1 MPDGTKAPVAS
12 ANPLRIALLVAAAFF
27 MENLDGT
34 VIATAL
40 PQMARSFAMSPVD
53 LNLGMTAYLLTLA
66 VFIPASGWF
75 ADRFG
80 ARSVFAS
87 AILGFTLASA
97 LCAAS
102 NGLWEFTAARI
113 LQGVAGAMMVPV
125 GRLVVVRATEKR
137 DLMRMIGII
146 VWPGLV
152 APVLGPPLGGFITT
166 YASWRWIFLL
176 NIPLG
181 IIGIALALAWIGND
195 RGAARKPF
203 DWTGFALGGGACV
216 AFMYGIELLGRQD
229 AAWSHVAGFVGTAV
243 VLGILAWRHARR
255 HPHPLL
261 DLHALAVPSF
271 AVAIW
276 GGSLFRIAISTA
288 PFLLPLLF
296 QLGFGLDAF
305 HSGLLVLTLFAGN
318 LSMKTMTSP
327 VLKRF
332 GFRTTLIGNG
342 LVVVV
347 AAAACAF
354 LTPATPWPLI
364 AAVLFVNGL
373 ARSMQFTCITTLS
386 LAEIP
391 APQMSGAST
400 LSSMVQ
406 QMTMGMGIAFGALC
420 LRFAAFVEGNGSG
433 TPSVMDFRIAFA
445 LVALVALAALFDV
458 RRLAPDAGAEVSG
471 HRRGHVQGAGGGEA

>member
-1 MPDGTKAPVAS
+1 MPDGVKTVEAAPAS
-12 ANPLRIALLVAAAFF
+12 TRRPLQIALLVAAAFF

-40 PQMARSFAMSPVD
+40 PQMARSFAMSAVD

-80 ARSVFAS
+80 ARTVLGG
-87 AILGFTLASA
+87 AILGFTVASVF
-97 LCAAS
+97 CAMA
-102 NGLWEFTAARI
+102 NGLWEFTAARV
-113 LQGVAGAMMVPV
+113 LQGIAGAMMVPV

-152 APVLGPPLGGFITT
+152 APVIGPPLGGFITT

-176 NIPLG
+176 NVPLG
-181 IIGIALALAWIGND
+181 LAGLVLAWLLIRNE
-195 RGAARKPF
+195 RGAEKKPF
-203 DWTGFALGGGACV
+203 DWLGFGLGGGASLS
-216 AFMYGIELLGRQD
+216 FMYGIELLGRQD
-229 AAWSHVAGFVGTAV
+229 AAWAAIGGCVGVSV
-243 VLGILAWRHARR
+243 VLGVLAWRHARR
-255 HPHPLL
+255 HAHPLL
-261 DLHALAVPSF
+261 DLSALKIPSF
-271 AVAIW
+271 AVAVG

-296 QLGFGLDAF
+296 QVGFGMDAF
-305 HSGLLVLTLFAGN
+305 HSGLLVLALFAGN
-318 LSMKTMTSP
+318 LTMKTVTNP
-327 VLKRF
+327 LLRRF
-332 GFRTTLIGNG
+332 GFRTAIIGNG

-354 LTPATPWPLI
+354 FTPATPWPVI

-373 ARSMQFTCITTLS
+373 CRSMQFTSLTTLS

-391 APQMSGAST
+391 GPQVSGAST

-406 QMTMGMGIAFGALC
+406 QMTMGMGIAFGALA
-420 LRFAAFVEGNGSG
+420 LRVAAFAEGNATGVP
-433 TPSVMDFRIAFA
+433 TVTDFRIAFG
-445 LVALVALAALFDV
+445 LVAALALAALFDV
-458 RRLAPDAGAEVSG
+458 RKLAPDAGAEVSG
-471 HRRGHVQGAGGGEA
+471 HRRG

>member
-1 MPDGTKAPVAS
+1 MPDGTQAPVA
-12 ANPLRIALLVAAAFF
+12 AAPFRIALLVAAAFF

-40 PQMARSFAMSPVD
+40 PQMARSFAMRPVD
-53 LNLGMTAYLLTLA
+53 LNLGMTAYMLTLA

-80 ARSVFAS
+80 ARTVFGG
-87 AILGFTLASA
+87 AILGFTAASV
-97 LCAAS
+97 LCALS

-113 LQGVAGAMMVPV
+113 LQGIAGAMMVPV
-125 GRLVVVRATEKR
+125 GRMIVVRATEKR

-181 IIGIALALAWIGND
+181 LVGIALALAWIRNE
-195 RGAARKPF
+195 REPARKPF
-203 DWTGFALGGGACV
+203 DWTGFTLGGTACV

-229 AAWSHVAGFVGTAV
+229 ALWSEVAGFVAAAV
-243 VLGILAWRHARR
+243 LLGAFAWRHARR
-255 HPHPLL
+255 HAHPLL
-261 DLHALAVPSF
+261 DLHALEVPSF

-296 QLGFGLDAF
+296 QLGFGMDAF

-318 LSMKTMTSP
+318 LAMKTVTSP
-327 VLKRF
+327 VLTRF
-332 GFRTTLIGNG
+332 GFRTALIGNG

-354 LTPATPWPLI
+354 LTPATPWPVI
-364 AAVLFVNGL
+364 ALVLFVNGL
-373 ARSMQFTCITTLS
+373 CRSMQFTSLTTLS
-386 LAEIP
+386 LSEIP
-391 APQMSGAST
+391 AAQVASAST

-420 LRFAAFVEGNGSG
+420 LRFGAFVEGNDTGV
-433 TPSVMDFRIAFA
+433 PSVMDFHIAFGF
-445 LVALVALAALFDV
+445 VALVALAALFDV
-458 RRLAPDAGAEVSG
+458 RRLASDAGAEVSG
-471 HRRGHVQGAGGGEA
+471 HRRKA

>member
-1 MPDGTKAPVAS
+1 MRVAY
-12 ANPLRIALLVAAAFF
+12 LVAGAFF

-40 PQMARSFAMSPVD
+40 PQMARSFAIGPVD

-80 ARSVFAS
+80 ARSVFGG
-87 AILGFTLASA
+87 AIVGFTAASV
-97 LCAAS
+97 LCAMS
-102 NGLWEFTAARI
+102 NGLWEFTAARV
-113 LQGVAGAMMVPV
+113 LQGIAGAMMVPV
-125 GRLVVVRATEKR
+125 GRLIVVRATEKR
-137 DLMRMIGII
+137 DLMRAIGII

-181 IIGIALALAWIGND
+181 IVALALALAWIRND
-195 RGAARKPF
+195 RGPAKKPF
-203 DWTGFALGGGACV
+203 DGFGFALSGGACV
-216 AFMYGIELLGRQD
+216 TLMYGIELLGRQD
-229 AAWSHVAGFVGTAV
+229 APWDEVGILAAVAFA
-243 VLGILAWRHARR
+243 LGSLAWRHARR

-261 DLHALAVPSF
+261 DLGALQVPSF

-296 QLGFGLDAF
+296 QVGFGLDAF

-318 LSMKTMTSP
+318 LAMKTATTP
-327 VLKRF
+327 VLKRW

-347 AAAACAF
+347 AAAACAGF
-354 LTPATPWPLI
+354 TPATPWPVI

-373 ARSMQFTCITTLS
+373 ARSMQFTSLTTLS

-391 APQMSGAST
+391 APQMSAAST

-420 LRFAAFVEGNGSG
+420 LRLGAAIERNATG
-433 TPSVMDFRIAFA
+433 TPSVMDFRIAFG
-445 LVALVALAALFDV
+445 LVAVVALAALFDV

-471 HRRGHVQGAGGGEA
+471 HRRADA

>member
-1 MPDGTKAPVAS
+1 MPDGTPAPVTA

-53 LNLGMTAYLLTLA
+53 LNLGMTAYMLTLA

-80 ARSVFAS
+80 ARTVFGS
-87 AILGFTLASA
+87 AIVGFTAASV

-113 LQGVAGAMMVPV
+113 LQGMAGAMMVPV

-137 DLMRMIGII
+137 DLMRMIGVI

-176 NIPLG
+176 NVPLG
-181 IIGIALALAWIGND
+181 LVGIALAWAWIRNE
-195 RGAARKPF
+195 RGPARKPF

-216 AFMYGIELLGRQD
+216 SFMYGIELLGRQD
-229 AAWSHVAGFVGTAV
+229 AAWSHVAGFVGGAII
-243 VLGILAWRHARR
+243 LGTLAWRHARR

-261 DLHALAVPSF
+261 DLQALQLPSF
-271 AVAIW
+271 AVAIR

-305 HSGLLVLTLFAGN
+305 HSGLLVLALFAGN
-318 LSMKTMTSP
+318 LAMKSVSSP

-332 GFRTTLIGNG
+332 GFRTTLMGNG

-347 AAAACAF
+347 AAAACACF
-354 LTPATPWPLI
+354 TPATPWPLI
-364 AAVLFVNGL
+364 AIVLFVNGL
-373 ARSMQFTCITTLS
+373 ARSMQFTSLTTLS

-420 LRFAAFVEGNGSG
+420 LRFGAFVEGNGTG
-433 TPSVMDFRIAFA
+433 VPSVMDFRIAFA
-445 LVALVALAALFDV
+445 LVAVVALAALFDV
-458 RRLAPDAGAEVSG
+458 RRLALDAGAEVSG
-471 HRRGHVQGAGGGEA
+471 HRRA

>member
-1 MPDGTKAPVAS
+1 MLPGGS
-12 ANPLRIALLVAAAFF
+12 LRIALLVAGAFF

-40 PQMARSFAMSPVD
+40 PQMARSFATSPVD
-53 LNLGMTAYLLTLA
+53 LNLGMTAYMLALA

-80 ARSVFAS
+80 ARTVFGG
-87 AILGFTLASA
+87 AIVGFTVASV
-97 LCAAS
+97 LCALS
-102 NGLWEFTAARI
+102 NGLWEFTGARI
-113 LQGVAGAMMVPV
+113 LQGIAGAMMVPV
-125 GRLVVVRATEKR
+125 GRLIVVRATEKR
-137 DLMRMIGII
+137 DLLQAMGII

-195 RGAARKPF
+195 RGPARKPF
-203 DWTGFALGGGACV
+203 DWAGFALGGGACV
-216 AFMYGIELLGRQD
+216 TFMYGIELLGRQD
-229 AAWSHVAGFVGTAV
+229 AAWTEIGILGAVAL
-243 VLGILAWRHARR
+243 VLGALSWRHAQR
-255 HPHPLL
+255 HPHALL
-261 DLHALAVPSF
+261 DLGALKVPSF

-296 QLGFGLDAF
+296 QVGFGLDAF

-318 LSMKTMTSP
+318 LARKTVTTP
-327 VLKRF
+327 VLKRW
-332 GFRTTLIGNG
+332 GFRTTLLGNG

-354 LTPATPWPLI
+354 FTPATPWPVI
-364 AAVLFVNGL
+364 GAVLFVNGL
-373 ARSMQFTCITTLS
+373 ARSMQFTSLSTLS
-386 LAEIP
+386 LSEIP
-391 APQMSGAST
+391 GPQVSAAST

-420 LRFAAFVEGNGSG
+420 LRLGAVIEGNATG

-445 LVALVALAALFDV
+445 LVAVVALAALFDV

-471 HRRGHVQGAGGGEA
+471 HRRADA

>member
-1 MPDGTKAPVAS
+1 VPSGNSLRVAY
-12 ANPLRIALLVAAAFF
+12 LIAGAFF

-53 LNLGMTAYLLTLA
+53 LNLGMTAYMLTLA

-80 ARSVFAS
+80 ARTVFGG
-87 AILGFTLASA
+87 AIVGFTLTSV
-97 LCAAS
+97 LCALS

-113 LQGVAGAMMVPV
+113 LQGMAGAMMVPV
-125 GRLVVVRATEKR
+125 GRLIVVRATEKR
-137 DLMRMIGII
+137 DLMRAIGII

-181 IIGIALALAWIGND
+181 LIAIALAFAWIRNE
-195 RGAARKPF
+195 RGPARKPF
-203 DWTGFALGGGACV
+203 DWAGFAAGGSACV
-216 AFMYGIELLGRQD
+216 TFMYGIELLGRQD
-229 AAWSHVAGFVGTAV
+229 APWSEV
-243 VLGILAWRHARR
+243 GILAAVAFALGGLAWHHARR

-261 DLHALAVPSF
+261 DLSALKVPSF

-296 QLGFGLDAF
+296 QVGFGLDAF
-305 HSGLLVLTLFAGN
+305 RSGLLVLTLFAGN
-318 LSMKTMTSP
+318 LSMK
-327 VLKRF
+327 VLTNQVLRRW

-342 LVVVV
+342 LIVVV
-347 AAAACAF
+347 AAAACAGF
-354 LTPATPWPLI
+354 TPATPWPVI

-373 ARSMQFTCITTLS
+373 ARSMQFTSITTLG

-391 APQMSGAST
+391 GPQMSAAST
-400 LSSMVQ
+400 LSSMIQ
-406 QMTMGMGIAFGALC
+406 QMTMGMGVAFGALC
-420 LRFAAFVEGNGSG
+420 LRLGAAIDGNATGS
-433 TPSVMDFRIAFA
+433 PSVMDFRIAFG
-445 LVALVALAALFDV
+445 LVAAVALAALFDV
-458 RRLAPDAGAEVSG
+458 RKLAPDAGAEVSG
-471 HRRGHVQGAGGGEA
+471 HRRDR

>member
-1 MPDGTKAPVAS
+1 MPDATAVS
-12 ANPLRIALLVAAAFF
+12 ARTGRPLQIALLVAAAFF

-40 PQMARSFAMSPVD
+40 PQMARSFAMSAVD
-53 LNLGMTAYLLTLA
+53 LNLGMTAYMLTLA
-66 VFIPASGWF
+66 VFIPASGWI

-80 ARSVFAS
+80 ARSVFGG
-87 AILGFTLASA
+87 AILGFTVASV
-97 LCAAS
+97 LCALS
-102 NGLWEFTAARI
+102 SGLWSFTLARI

-176 NIPLG
+176 NVPLG
-181 IIGIALALAWIGND
+181 LAGIVFAYILIRNE
-195 RGAARKPF
+195 RGLDERPF
-203 DWTGFALGGGACV
+203 DWLGFGLGGGACV
-216 AFMYGIELLGRQD
+216 SFMYGIELLGRQD
-229 AAWSHVAGFVGTAV
+229 AAWGGIGGCIGVAA

-255 HPHPLL
+255 HAHPLV
-261 DLHALAVPSF
+261 DLHALQIPSF
-271 AVAIW
+271 AVAVW

-296 QLGFGLDAF
+296 QVGFGMDAF
-305 HSGLLVLTLFAGN
+305 HSGLLVLALFAGN
-318 LSMKTMTSP
+318 LTMKTVTNP
-327 VLKRF
+327 VLRRF
-332 GFRTTLIGNG
+332 GFRATLIGNG
-342 LVVVV
+342 LVVVL

-354 LTPATPWPLI
+354 FTPATPWPAI

-373 ARSMQFTCITTLS
+373 CRSMQFTSLTTLS
-386 LAEIP
+386 LAEVP
-391 APQMSGAST
+391 ASRVSGAST

-406 QMTMGMGIAFGALC
+406 QMTMGMGIAFGALA
-420 LRFAAFVEGNGSG
+420 LRIAAFVEGNATG
-433 TPSVMDFRIAFA
+433 TPTVMDFRIAFG
-445 LVALVALAALFDV
+445 LVAALALAALFDV

-471 HRRGHVQGAGGGEA
+471 HRAVRPIA

>member
-1 MPDGTKAPVAS
+1 MPAGS
-12 ANPLRIALLVAAAFF
+12 PLRIAYLVAGAFF

-40 PQMARSFAMSPVD
+40 PDMARSFAMSPVD
-53 LNLGMTAYLLTLA
+53 LNLGMTAYMLTLA
-66 VFIPASGWF
+66 VFIPASGWC

-80 ARSVFAS
+80 ARTVFGG
-87 AILGFTLASA
+87 AIVGFTLASV
-97 LCAAS
+97 LCALS
-102 NGLWEFTAARI
+102 SGLAEFTAARI
-113 LQGVAGAMMVPV
+113 LQGMAGAMMVPV
-125 GRLVVVRATEKR
+125 GRLIVVRATEKR
-137 DLMRMIGII
+137 DLMRSIGII

-176 NIPLG
+176 NVPLG
-181 IIGIALALAWIGND
+181 LLALGLALAWIRNE
-195 RGAARKPF
+195 RGPARKPF
-203 DWTGFALGGGACV
+203 DGLGFALGGGACV
-216 AFMYGIELLGRQD
+216 TFMYGVELLGRQD
-229 AAWSHVAGFVGTAV
+229 APWVELGCLAAVAF
-243 VLGILAWRHARR
+243 VLGTVAWRHARR

-261 DLHALAVPSF
+261 DLSALKVPSF

-296 QLGFGLDAF
+296 QVGFGLDAF

-318 LSMKTMTSP
+318 LAMKTLTSP
-327 VLKRF
+327 ILKRF

-347 AAAACAF
+347 AAATCTLF
-354 LTPATPWPLI
+354 TPATPWPVI
-364 AAVLFVNGL
+364 GAVLFVNGL
-373 ARSMQFTCITTLS
+373 ARSMQFTSLTTLS

-391 APQMSGAST
+391 GPQVSGAST

-406 QMTMGMGIAFGALC
+406 QMTMGMGVAFGALC
-420 LRFAAFVEGNGSG
+420 LRLGAAIEGNATG
-433 TPSVMDFRIAFA
+433 TPSVTDFRIAFG
-445 LVALVALAALFDV
+445 LVAVVALSALFDV

-471 HRRGHVQGAGGGEA
+471 HGRVPVRTEA